1 MPKHTITVVFSPEQY
16 ERLMKL
22 AYCGNWLI
30 NSHRDNPLK
39 PYEEIEQIILRKAKD
54 AGLTKYLDPDEVDGE
69 IFTNRAFEEETDIQR
84 FIEEYDDE
92 TFWQELIDRLA
103 RRDVIAEHGLPL
115 IEKMGW
121 RERAEKEHP
130 FIQKYEK
137 EFSEH
142 GLDHIHL
149 DHAADIKR
157 EDTPVSQPS
166 VEPLTQQQILEKRQE
181 IEHELGKLLK
191 ETGSEFSLKDIK
203 EIIYNEEGTDDPTQ
217 IIAMF
222 DTGQGAAALENIMD
236 TVNDAWNY
244 FPHKVLGELAPA
256 EKLREHRQHGKG

>member
-1 MPKHTITVVFSPEQY
+1 MPKSTITVEFSPNQY

-22 AYCGNWLI
+22 AYCGNLLI

-39 PYEEIEQIILRKAKD
+39 QYEEIEQRILRKAKD

-84 FIEEYDDE
+84 FVEEYDDE

-103 RRDVIAEHGLPL
+103 RRDVIAEYGLPR
-115 IEKMGW
+115 IEKMSW

-130 FIQKYEK
+130 FIQKYE
-137 EFSEH
+137 EELSEH
-142 GLDHIHL
+142 GLKHLHFDHGANTEHE
-149 DHAADIKR
+149 DI
-157 EDTPVSQPS
+157 PLNQPS
-166 VEPLTQQQILEKRQE
+166 VEFLTQQQILEKRQE

-191 ETGSEFSLKDIK
+191 ETGSEFSLEDIK
-203 EIIYNEEGTDDPTQ
+203 EIILNEEGTDDLTQ

-244 FPHKVLGELAPA
+244 FPHKVLGGLVPA
-256 EKLREHRQHGKG
+256 EKL